1 MPRFAG
7 STHALHWL
15 YSPEALQSL
24 QQRTQAK
31 IAAQIHQLM
40 PQSPVQ
46 IQLNRDEETIL
57 QAGLIQT
64 MTKVAVFF
72 NFHPSVIWT
81 AANYL
86 KRFYLLNSLY
96 DPMQMMFTALFLAT
110 KAEEVNISLRAI
122 CEGVKLCEE
131 KRVRAYEVH
140 LLRGIRYHLQ
150 VFSPYRPLE
159 ALWRLVQVRIEDRD
173 SVYSQIVKH
182 LEGVL
187 LTDWIF
193 QESPAVLALSG
204 FIAALRSRIDL
215 EELLQSLLAAC
226 NIDTN
231 VDQLL
236 ALADTI
242 RTETERVAVLTAS
255 SEQQFR
261 SAAKKVQGVHKRLAR
276 GKAPPE
282 AANSA
287 S

>member
-24 QQRTQAK
+24 RQRTQAK
-31 IAAQIHQLM
+31 IAAQIHQIM
-40 PQSPVQ
+40 PQSLVQ
-46 IQLNRDEETIL
+46 IELNRDEETIL

-96 DPMQMMFTALFLAT
+96 EHDPMQMMFTALFLAT

-159 ALWRLVQVRIEDRD
+159 ALWRLVQVEDRD

-193 QESPAVLALSG
+193 QESPAILALSG

-215 EELLQSLLAAC
+215 EELLQCLLAAC

-242 RTETERVAVLTAS
+242 RAETERVAVLTAS

>member
-24 QQRTQAK
+24 RQRTQAK

>member
-242 RTETERVAVLTAS
+242 RTETSGSPHSLLRTAI
-255 SEQQFR
+255 